1 MKFQAQPNPT
11 GFVLHEAK
19 ELDFCTHTG
28 CSVTMGW
35 SEGGEE
41 RDRVRDRGCKVPGHF
56 QLSGPR
62 GSSTHE
68 CSSTDGGEELLAA
81 HMLNGG

>member
-1 MKFQAQPNPT
+1 
-11 GFVLHEAK
+11 
-19 ELDFCTHTG
+19 
-28 CSVTMGW
+28 MGW
-35 SEGGEE
+35 GEGGEE

-62 GSSTHE
+62 GSSTPG
-68 CSSTDGGEELLAA
+68 CSSTDGGEERLAA